1 MNTRLKVAMLL
12 FSVIGFFSFIVL
24 SFVKSV
30 DCSQLVIDTYEMHAD
45 INIPDASFINC
56 YFDEDLNLRI
66 AVYDLVESLD
76 LSRFSAI
83 PDQPIGKLLLG
94 ANLLGAGEVPT
105 TRNVLL
111 YADGEKWGRE
121 WTFLYDQQKDRFWA
135 ELRY

>member
-12 FSVIGFFSFIVL
+12 FSVIGFSSFIVL

-105 TRNVLL
+105 TRSVLL

>member
-1 MNTRLKVAMLL
+1 MNTRLKLAMLL
-12 FSVIGFFSFIVL
+12 FSVIGFSSFIVL
-24 SFVKSV
+24 SFVKSL

-105 TRNVLL
+105 TRSVLL